1 MVKSC
6 QPESKSQSREL
17 MALIWKGLGSLVV
30 VRLSRIWALTSPAG
44 VSDSAPSLSTGQLAI
59 APMALSAVVRLL
71 YSVGERV
78 EAEAVVYAVGGVDE
92 LVDFEAVGGEGGAFQ
107 AVGQG
112 EIQRHA
118 LLQGV
123 LQLLGQLGFEAGA
136 DGELSVALDFG
147 FKAGGGDGFG
157 AGGGGGEQGGSKHE
171 HAKAA

>member
-1 MVKSC
+1 
-6 QPESKSQSREL
+6 

-30 VRLSRIWALTSPAG
+30 VRLSRIWALISPAG
-44 VSDSAPSLSTGQLAI
+44 VSDSAPSLSTCQLAI
-59 APMALSAVVRLL
+59 APMALSAVVFGGECAHGNAVA
-71 YSVGERV
+71 VGERV
-78 EAEAVVYAVGGVDE
+78 QAEAVVYAVGGVDE

-112 EIQRHA
+112 EIQRHT

-157 AGGGGGEQGGSKHE
+157 AGGGGDEQGGGKHE
-171 HAKAA
+171 CAKAA